1 MKFLLN
7 QIQFYNTEYIS
18 EATVNFFTGK
28 KEKDATFFPEGT
40 MSKSAS
46 AIVKVAKNK
55 RYAPKGIGSAI
66 RYLTYFLNRGGKGLS
81 KTQKSNIERART
93 ILQDLNNKKKKK

>member
-1 MKFLLN
+1 MDNIISQRDFYRLN
-7 QIQFYNTEYIS
+7 
-18 EATVNFFTGK
+18 EASVNFFTGK
-28 KEKDATFFPEGT
+28 KVKDATFFPEGT

-46 AIVKVAKNK
+46 EIVRIAKNK

-81 KTQKSNIERART
+81 KTQKKNIERARE
-93 ILQDLNNKKKKK
+93 ILQDLNSKKND